1 MSTLASLP
9 EPDKRG
15 LLTYLEIILR
25 INETLNLTAVRDR
38 DEAIARHL
46 EESLELVPAIRAIA
60 AERGERRTPLR
71 LVDVGTGG
79 GFPGVPLAVALPDIE
94 VELIE
99 AREKKARAV
108 ETAIQE
114 AGLRP
119 LAVHADR
126 VELLG
131 QGALRE
137 RFDIA
142 VARALADLPTL
153 LELTLPLVRVGGC
166 LLAVKGERAE
176 EELSRSKRALRE
188 LGGELHSIERVPS
201 ATLVRID
208 KRSATPK
215 RYPRRPGEPKR
226 NPL

>member
-15 LLTYLEIILR
+15 LLAYLEIILR

-60 AERGERRTPLR
+60 AERGGRRTPLR

-99 AREKKARAV
+99 AREKK
-108 ETAIQE
+108 
-114 AGLRP
+114 
-119 LAVHADR
+119 
-126 VELLG
+126 
-131 QGALRE
+131 
-137 RFDIA
+137 
-142 VARALADLPTL
+142 
-153 LELTLPLVRVGGC
+153 LVRSRRPFKRLDFVP
-166 LLAVKGERAE
+166 
-176 EELSRSKRALRE
+176 SRS
-188 LGGELHSIERVPS
+188 
-201 ATLVRID
+201 
-208 KRSATPK
+208 TPI
-215 RYPRRPGEPKR
+215 G
-226 NPL
+226 LSS